1 MRLVGD
7 RKRALLIDTG
17 ANQGDFSKEAMR
29 LLSSLRLTAMVHPIL
44 LEPQPQFG
52 PQLQDLAA
60 RWNGTYVPAAA
71 WKGRANIT
79 FYKSRNSE
87 TTSIRRTM
95 AARYRNTGQ
104 SRMPTVDM
112 ALFLH
117 EVATRDVPILLK
129 IDVEVSATRIVTG
142 MNHQCLMCK
151 VNRACSQAAE
161 YHLLPHLLVHGAL
174 CRRGG
179 SMRLR

>member
-1 MRLVGD
+1 MKPWKMASQPVCAGGSEAHLRRTPDNSMRTHVLQSQALQCWVSDLQRMKLAGD

-71 WKGRANIT
+71 WKGRANLT
-79 FYKSRNSE
+79 FYKSRNAE

-95 AARYRNTGQ
+95 AACYRNTGQ

-112 ALFLH
+112 AYFC
-117 EVATRDVPILLK
+117 TRLP
-129 IDVEVSATRIVTG
+129 RVTS
-142 MNHQCLMCK
+142 QS
-151 VNRACSQAAE
+151 CS
-161 YHLLPHLLVHGAL
+161 
-174 CRRGG
+174 R
-179 SMRLR
+179 SMSR